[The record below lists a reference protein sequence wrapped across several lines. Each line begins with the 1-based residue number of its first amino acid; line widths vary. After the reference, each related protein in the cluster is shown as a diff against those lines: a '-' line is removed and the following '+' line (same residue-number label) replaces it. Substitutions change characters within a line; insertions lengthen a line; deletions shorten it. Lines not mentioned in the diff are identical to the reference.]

1 MSLRTRRYASAG
13 YMLWH
18 CVCLSV
24 CLSVTSRYCIE
35 KADRAV
41 VADKLLSVYPT
52 LCWKKIRISPK
63 LTVRPSA
70 TAPSSKF
77 RKKISIVHQSLQV
90 LPFSFPRL
98 RTKSPIYHTED
109 PRWWTTLQ
117 VQCSASRV
125 SSTYGDLFIL
135 RFSFVVQRVY
145 ACRMYIRWN
154 DVTVSV
160 VTIRSPFCGY
170 KLSIMCGVN

>member
-1 MSLRTRRYASAG
+1 MAL
-13 YMLWH
+13 
-18 CVCLSV
+18 CLSV

-77 RKKISIVHQSLQV
+77 REK
-90 LPFSFPRL
+90 
-98 RTKSPIYHTED
+98 KSPWYTNRRKCCHFHSQDYVRSRQFITLRIHVDEQHYRCNAARRAFR
-109 PRWWTTLQ
+109 PRTVTCLFY
-117 VQCSASRV
+117 VSRL
-125 SSTYGDLFIL
+125 SCN
-135 RFSFVVQRVY
+135 VY
-145 ACRMYIRWN
+145 TRAAC
-154 DVTVSV
+154 T
-160 VTIRSPFCGY
+160 
-170 KLSIMCGVN
+170 